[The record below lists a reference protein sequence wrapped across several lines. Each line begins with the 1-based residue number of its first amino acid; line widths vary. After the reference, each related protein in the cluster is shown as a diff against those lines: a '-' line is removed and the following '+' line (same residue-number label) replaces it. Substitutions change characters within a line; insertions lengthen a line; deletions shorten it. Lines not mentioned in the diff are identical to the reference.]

1 MADVR
6 KRLLRPAP
14 KGCGP
19 NRAKR
24 GMLRMFTQFRR
35 MAETLVDHALH
46 SRGQVGYQRRADH
59 GADRQG
65 CSDPERTGGFRS
77 IDRSRDRQEL
87 GRREG
92 GSRRRRRHGHTA
104 GFDHRPPD
112 QEVRRD
118 WRLAGRP
125 GPGNDGGRRGGE
137 VVRREAGQLAGRSR
151 QRAERARPWGSHH
164 ASGHDRDA
172 GAVIRTLWQ
181 SRRGCT
187 VPEPGDGVG
196 G

>member
-1 MADVR
+1 MAGSEIPIR
-6 KRLLRPAP
+6 TQTAQLLGVGTRGAWDPAALP
-14 KGCGP
+14 GQAGP
-19 NRAKR
+19 LAFP
-24 GMLRMFTQFRR
+24 G
-35 MAETLVDHALH
+35 H
-46 SRGQVGYQRRADH
+46 QVGYQRRADH

-65 CSDPERTGGFRS
+65 CSDPERTWGFRS

-137 VVRREAGQLAGRSR
+137 VVRQEAGQLAGRSR

-164 ASGHDRDA
+164 ASGHDHDA